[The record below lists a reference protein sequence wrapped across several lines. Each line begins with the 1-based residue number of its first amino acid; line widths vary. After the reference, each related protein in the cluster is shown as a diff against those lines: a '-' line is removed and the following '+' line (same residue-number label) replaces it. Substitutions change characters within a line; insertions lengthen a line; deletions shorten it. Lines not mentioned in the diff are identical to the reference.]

1 MTTELYYLSL
11 VALLTAVLWI
21 PYIACQVMTNGNPTP
36 QSYVDPTP
44 LPVPNWGKRANRAY
58 MNSVE
63 TFGPFAALVL
73 VVHLTNSASGMT
85 AFWCM
90 AYFWLRVIH
99 AIVFWLGIAYV
110 RTIVFTLAFICILGL
125 FWEIMT

>member
-1 MTTELYYLSL
+1 M
-11 VALLTAVLWI
+11 A
-21 PYIACQVMTNGNPTP
+21 NGNPTP

-63 TFGPFAALVL
+63 TFGSFAALVL

-85 AFWCM
+85 AFWYM

-110 RTIVFTLAFICILGL
+110 RTLVFTLAFICILGL
-125 FWEIMT
+125 FWEVMT